1 MYVPTETPEEKEAL
15 DQIERNQ
22 LSEVNELIKNSGLS
36 RETCEFLLEQ
46 KNVNSK

>member
-15 DQIERNQ
+15 DQIERNNQ
-22 LSEVNELIKNSGLS
+22 SEVDQLVKDSGLS

-46 KNVNSK
+46 KNDNNK